1 MEFSKEF
8 IEIFDH
14 IGDKLGVAIDWSNKN
29 VIPYLQELCDKYINW
44 EIWTSVAW
52 IVICVLLL
60 ILGIVSIKFA
70 MKKHKEWEENGRSR
84 YDTTKDISDI
94 SCVIGALLVIISV
107 FVISVNVFEII
118 KCVTFPE
125 MKIYEYITAFME
137 T

>member
-1 MEFSKEF
+1 M
-8 IEIFDH
+8 
-14 IGDKLGVAIDWSNKN
+14 
-29 VIPYLQELCDKYINW
+29 
-44 EIWTSVAW
+44 
-52 IVICVLLL
+52 LL